1 VVFSGALND
10 NMEVIAVEGSYA
22 SVIGGAPA
30 AATVVVREVSART
43 DADPRVLEASLEG
56 AEGDER
62 ARLQVELADVRASV
76 RSDKLGEV
84 AAEFDGVH
92 TVERALRVGSIDAI
106 IPAAR
111 LRPHLIEAVERGIA
125 HTLEPSLQEADR
137 G

>member
-1 VVFSGALND
+1 
-10 NMEVIAVEGSYA
+10 M
-22 SVIGGAPA
+22 
-30 AATVVVREVSART
+30 
-43 DADPRVLEASLEG
+43 
-56 AEGDER
+56 
-62 ARLQVELADVRASV
+62 